1 MPMSPRLLRPRATG
15 FDPRSIAT
23 LSYWLDASDST
34 TVTTVSGAVSSWASK
49 VGTGTATQGTAAN
62 RPAYTTA
69 GRNGKNVL
77 TFDGTNDF
85 LTTSTLS
92 LAQPFTIFWAGRSNG
107 NAPGGTNAGPYVCD
121 GSTSLTRVAVI
132 WNGDGVSA
140 GNGRL
145 GLFAGTNVVQAGSG
159 TQAYNAWAVVAGT
172 FNGASSVLR
181 AYGAEIATGNAGSTN
196 ITALILGDRFTS
208 LPISGT
214 PFNGPWGEFLIY
226 TGSLTTAQI
235 RQVERYLGSKWA
247 VTLA

>member
-1 MPMSPRLLRPRATG
+1 MPMSPRLLRPRASG

-23 LSYWLDASDST
+23 LAYWLDASDST

-49 VGTGTATQGTAAN
+49 VGTGTATQGAAAN

-69 GRNGKNVL
+69 GRNGRNVL
-77 TFDGTNDF
+77 TFDGSNDF

-92 LAQPFTIFWAGRSNG
+92 VTQPFTIFWAGRSNG
-107 NAPGGTNAGPYVCD
+107 SAPGGSSVGPYVCD

-140 GNGRL
+140 SNGRL
-145 GLFAGTNVVQAGSG
+145 GSFAGTAVIQASSG
-159 TQAYNAWAVVAGT
+159 TQAYNAWSIVAAT
-172 FNGASSVLR
+172 FDGASSVLR
-181 AYGAEIATGNAGSTN
+181 ADGAQVATGNPGTNN

-208 LPISGT
+208 LPLSGT
-214 PFNGPWGEFLIY
+214 PFSGPWGEFLIY

-235 RQVERYLGSKWA
+235 QRVERYLGSKWA
-247 VTLA
+247 VTIA